1 MHDPGDSEVLVP
13 AVDSV
18 ATRLQALLALESD
31 VEFAYLFGSVAKG
44 RPRAASDV
52 DVAVH
57 LGGHRSRS
65 RRVEQGLEIEAR
77 AERAL
82 GRAVQVVVLNDA
94 PLELRFN
101 VLAHGILL
109 SARDDAARRRFY
121 VDTGRRY
128 YDMAPA
134 RDLFRRKQR
143 ERIRKGTFGG

>member
-1 MHDPGDSEVLVP
+1 MEKRVREMFSPEPEIDFV
-13 AVDSV
+13 
-18 ATRLQALLALESD
+18 
-31 VEFAYLFGSVAKG
+31 YLFGSVAKG
-44 RPRAASDV
+44 HARAASDV

-57 LGGHRSRS
+57 LRSPSTPSGRFD
-65 RRVEQGLEIEAR
+65 RGLELETR

-82 GRAVQVVVLNDA
+82 GRPVQVVVLNDA

-109 SARDDAARRRFY
+109 SARDDAVRHRFY

-134 RDLFRRKQR
+134 RELFRRRQQ
-143 ERIRKGTFGG
+143 ERIREGTFGG